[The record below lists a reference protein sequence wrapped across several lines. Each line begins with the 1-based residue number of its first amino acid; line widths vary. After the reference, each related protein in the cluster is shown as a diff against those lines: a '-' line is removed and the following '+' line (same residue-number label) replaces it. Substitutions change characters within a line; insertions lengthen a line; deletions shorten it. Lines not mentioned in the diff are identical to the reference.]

1 MSTGQKIDLRRK
13 VKKPGTDIMYR
24 MFNSKRQLDYWDRR
38 IMRDDIL
45 ITIFVAVLIV
55 IIASFFI

>member
-1 MSTGQKIDLRRK
+1 MRIG
-13 VKKPGTDIMYR
+13 
-24 MFNSKRQLDYWDRR
+24 MFDSKRQLDYWDRR

>member
-1 MSTGQKIDLRRK
+1 
-13 VKKPGTDIMYR
+13 MYR
-24 MFNSKRQLDYWDRR
+24 MFNSKRQHDYWDRR